1 MMKNV
6 GPWAFVLGIVIA
18 LLAGFAT
25 TGIDTTVVLV
35 LAVLGIIVGF
45 LNVSDKE
52 VIKFLVSTLAFMIA
66 ATSLNV
72 VFSKLPSIGTGLSLA
87 MSYIGVF
94 VAPAAAIV
102 AIKALYDIAKE

>member
-1 MMKNV
+1 MKNI

-25 TGIDTTVVLV
+25 TTVDTTLVLV

-52 VIKFLVSTLAFMIA
+52 VVKFLVSTLAFMIA
-66 ATSLNV
+66 ASSLNV
-72 VFSKLPSIGTGLSLA
+72 VFAKLPESVGIGLSLA